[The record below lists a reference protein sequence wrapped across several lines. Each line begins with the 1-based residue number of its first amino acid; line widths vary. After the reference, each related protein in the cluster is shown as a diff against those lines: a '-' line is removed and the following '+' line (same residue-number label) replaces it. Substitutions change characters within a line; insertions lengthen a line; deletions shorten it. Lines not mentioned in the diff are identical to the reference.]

1 MVKKRKKRKILF
13 GYGVFSFLEIFF
25 SCYHIHIYHT
35 ACMAVPKIPIN
46 RSFFR
51 TRQPTG
57 NDPQPLTTSKGRNT
71 TTNLQPPGKQPP
83 PRINWPKV
91 IFIHLER
98 NTPAAR
104 GSDGQAGRLAAG
116 GRGLQR
122 AKRFCAEVKTQDRFI
137 GTRQMVRSR
146 ASLRVYNNVGLR
158 SMHIWYDT

>member
-1 MVKKRKKRKILF
+1 MDGIWENNCAFSKELMVKKRKKRKILF
-13 GYGVFSFLEIFF
+13 GCGVFSFLEIFF

-83 PRINWPKV
+83 PRINWPK
-91 IFIHLER
+91 E
-98 NTPAAR
+98 AM
-104 GSDGQAGRLAAG
+104 GRQGAWPQGDAD
-116 GRGLQR
+116 
-122 AKRFCAEVKTQDRFI
+122 CS
-137 GTRQMVRSR
+137 VRSVF
-146 ASLRVYNNVGLR
+146 ALKWKPKIVSLEHGRWSGHARHYECTITLV
-158 SMHIWYDT
+158 